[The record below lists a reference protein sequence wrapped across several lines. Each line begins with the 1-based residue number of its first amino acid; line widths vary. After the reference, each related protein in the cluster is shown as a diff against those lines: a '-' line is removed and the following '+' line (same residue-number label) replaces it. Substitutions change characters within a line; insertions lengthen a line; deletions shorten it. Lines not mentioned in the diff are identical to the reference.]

1 MILQPFLAKECCKLH
16 KIRLFLID
24 FLENHTHGMTDVCM
38 MYMPGA
44 SDALGQIM
52 TIVTYDV
59 IGSISCRLCPGTGSR
74 VIDFVRRSM
83 LSSERLFFKLLF
95 GLVILS
101 LELVFLRCKFLVL
114 FTKTF

>member
-1 MILQPFLAKECCKLH
+1 MILQSFLAKECCKLH

-24 FLENHTHGMTDVCM
+24 ILENHTHGMTDVCM

-59 IGSISCRLCPGTGSR
+59 IGSISCRFLYFLYSALNVIAVEALLTDMSR
-74 VIDFVRRSM
+74 IVT
-83 LSSERLFFKLLF
+83 SSCFIGRP
-95 GLVILS
+95 
-101 LELVFLRCKFLVL
+101 
-114 FTKTF
+114 